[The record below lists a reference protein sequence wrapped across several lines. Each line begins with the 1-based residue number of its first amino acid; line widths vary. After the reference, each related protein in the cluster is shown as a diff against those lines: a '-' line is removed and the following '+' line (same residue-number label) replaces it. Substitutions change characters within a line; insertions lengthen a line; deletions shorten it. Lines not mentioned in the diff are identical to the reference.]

1 MFTSILWLEQIKS
14 EFNNNNKNNKILINT
29 LYKNIILF
37 HANFLTFLF
46 FFNLND
52 TLSFRKFHNKVIS
65 NQWNSEVSPLKLEG
79 LYHILL
85 IFSICK
91 MFIIHLCLRTVE
103 ACITVSVSENDLME
117 LVISSHNSEPWNGIQ
132 IQTQE
137 SLSRS
142 H

>member
-29 LYKNIILF
+29 LLQEYYSISCKLPDF
-37 HANFLTFLF
+37 SF

-65 NQWNSEVSPLKLEG
+65 NQWNSELFPLKLEG

-91 MFIIHLCLRTVE
+91 MFIIHLCL
-103 ACITVSVSENDLME
+103 
-117 LVISSHNSEPWNGIQ
+117 
-132 IQTQE
+132 
-137 SLSRS
+137 
-142 H
+142 